1 MTDDMVLVL
10 FGGSKRLDI
19 TDAKVKQ
26 IGYMSSRQE
35 MAEIYS
41 MADVMVNC
49 SREDTLSSINIEC
62 QACGT
67 PVITYD
73 ATGLQETVDG
83 CSGYAVETGN
93 KEELW
98 RKVIEVKEKGK
109 EYYSRRCRDWIL
121 DNFEKHDSYVK
132 YIQLYNKINKRIN

>member
-1 MTDDMVLVL
+1 M
-10 FGGSKRLDI
+10 
-19 TDAKVKQ
+19 
-26 IGYMSSRQE
+26 GYVSSRQE

-67 PVITYD
+67 PVITFD
-73 ATGLQETVDG
+73 ATGLQETVVGD
-83 CSGYAVETGN
+83 SEFAVETGN

-109 EYYSRRCRDWIL
+109 EYYSRRCRDWII
-121 DNFEKHDSYVK
+121 DNFEKHENYIK
-132 YIQLYNKINKRIN
+132 YIKLYNEITKRNN